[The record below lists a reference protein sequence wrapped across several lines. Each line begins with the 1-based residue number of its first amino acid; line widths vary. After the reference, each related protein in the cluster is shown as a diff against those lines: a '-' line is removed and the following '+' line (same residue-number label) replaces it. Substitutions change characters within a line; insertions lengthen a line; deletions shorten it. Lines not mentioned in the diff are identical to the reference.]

1 MKKFILILSLV
12 LSGCGGGS
20 SNTPVLETVIT
31 PVSKCALK
39 TYVSTAPPEYNGKYS
54 IPNPSSKLDPSIIRG
69 MSVKDY
75 YPADQSDNCAQY
87 EYTRLLYK
95 KTLDRLQSI
104 GIDYVEI
111 NQYGPVTDFN
121 NSTWVVEQPAR
132 QIPESELIWFIKE
145 ANSRNIK
152 VNLIWQLWGVDTK
165 GNNIN
170 TSSNTSEEYMLK
182 VLRGWHDI
190 IIDVAKFGGANGLNI
205 LTIQW
210 NAFYFPVVLKYPTS
224 ATQEFL
230 YIVDD
235 IRKYYNGKL
244 YMSASPMF
252 FDKRLVDKVDAII
265 VPLMP
270 SNWSYYDDNNLSVP
284 LLKERYKDAI
294 IGNALQLSIAT
305 GMSAKSIPIIWD
317 LSIQSRDK
325 ALSDGWVEDGFCIT
339 PTSNG
344 GAVNYNDPLCIQKNY
359 VTDFSIQANAYE
371 AAFQAIKEQTQAKTY
386 GVNVTGYWHTDTV
399 APGTEGFPNL
409 SASIRGKP
417 AENIV
422 KYWYSKI

>member
-1 MKKFILILSLV
+1 MKKFILILSLI
-12 LSGCGGGS
+12 LSGCGGGGGGAP
-20 SNTPVLETVIT
+20 TPSTT
-31 PVSKCALK
+31 PVSKCTLK
-39 TYVSTAPPEYNGKYS
+39 TYVSSIPAEYNGKYS
-54 IPNPSSKLDPSIIRG
+54 IPNPSSKFDPSIVRG

-75 YPADQSDNCAQY
+75 YPADQVDNCAPY
-87 EYTRLLYK
+87 EYTRLLYT

-121 NSTWVVEQPAR
+121 STTWVVEQSAR
-132 QIPESELIWFIKE
+132 QIPENELIWFIKE

-152 VNLIWQLWGVDTK
+152 VNLIWQLWGRDTK

-170 TSSNTSEEYMLK
+170 TSMNTSEEYMLK

-190 IIDVAKFGGANGLNI
+190 IVDVAKFGGANGLNI

-210 NAFYFPVVLKYPTS
+210 NAFYFPVVSKYPNS
-224 ATQEFL
+224 ATTEFL
-230 YIVDD
+230 AIVEDV
-235 IRKYYNGKL
+235 RKYHNGKL
-244 YMSASPMF
+244 YMSAAPMF

-265 VPLMP
+265 VPLIP
-270 SNWSYYDDNNLSVP
+270 SNWSYNEDNNLSVS

-294 IGNALQLSIAT
+294 FANALQLSIIT

-325 ALSDGWVEDGFCIT
+325 ALSEGWVEDGFCIN

-344 GAVNYNDPLCIQKNY
+344 GAVSFNDPLCIQKNY

-386 GVNVTGYWHTDTV
+386 GVNVTGYWHTDTIV
-399 APGTEGFPNL
+399 AGIEGFPNL

-422 KYWYSKI
+422 KYWFSKF